1 MPVPGIILS
10 EPFALVI
17 ATVSGSGITSLQVQ
31 GSDFIFGSVDD
42 VYGTCDV
49 VTVGDI
55 LYFDK
60 LKTPSILYG
69 STVYYLVD
77 VNNKAFKEEPPL

>member
-1 MPVPGIILS
+1 MPIPGVILS
-10 EPFALVI
+10 EPYALVVATTSSKGI
-17 ATVSGSGITSLQVQ
+17 ASLQVQ

-42 VYGTCDV
+42 VWDTCDSV
-49 VTVGDI
+49 VVGEI

-69 STVYYLVD
+69 STVYYLVE
-77 VNNKAFKEEPPL
+77 VNRKAFKEEPPL